1 MPLTIIRNDITKV
14 KADAIV
20 NSANPLPIYV
30 SGTDRA
36 IYQAAGA
43 EELLREREKIGKIE
57 PGTAAATPAFRLPA
71 NYIIHTVGPMWFGG
85 EEGELNT
92 LSSCYTESLR
102 LAKKLK
108 CKSIAFPLIST
119 GVYGFPKDK
128 ALNVALS
135 AISTFLMESEMK
147 VSLVVFDAES
157 FVVSGRVFEDVE
169 EIVRD
174 SYVNVRAR
182 YEYDRL
188 VFPVGSPS
196 GAPSEKHAEESFSG
210 RLFQIMNERNL
221 KYSTVYKKANMNRQ
235 HFSKINC
242 NADYIPK
249 KSTVIALCIALELD
263 IIDAEDLMMRAGY
276 AFSPA
281 IPFDRIAKNFIVSG
295 EHNIWELNA
304 ALAANNLPQLVPKE
318 G

>member
-1 MPLTIIRNDITKV
+1 MPLTIVRNDITKV

-20 NSANPLPIYV
+20 NSANPYPVYA

-36 IYQAAGA
+36 IYQAAGPEDLLA
-43 EELLREREKIGKIE
+43 ERQKIGIIE
-57 PGTAAATPAFRLPA
+57 PGHAAATPAFRLPA

-85 EEGELNT
+85 NEGEFET

-102 LAKKLK
+102 LARKLK
-108 CKSIAFPLIST
+108 CRSIAFPLIST

-128 ALNVALS
+128 ALSIALQ
-135 AISTFLMESEMK
+135 AISAFLMECEMK

-157 FVVSGRVFEDVE
+157 FVVSGRVFEDVQ

-174 SYVNVRAR
+174 SYVNVHAR
-182 YEYDRL
+182 YEYEGTLLSSGSPEEKENEKKAEDSFSDRL
-188 VFPVGSPS
+188 F
-196 GAPSEKHAEESFSG
+196 K
-210 RLFQIMNERNL
+210 IMNERGL

-242 NADYIPK
+242 DPSYIPK
-249 KSTVIALCIALELD
+249 KTSVIALCIALELD
-263 IIDAEDLMMRAGY
+263 IMDAEDLMQRAGY

-281 IPFDRIAKNFIVSG
+281 IPLDRIAKNFIASG
-295 EHNIWELNA
+295 ETNIWELNA
-304 ALAANNLPQLVPKE
+304 ALAAENLPQLVPKE
-318 G
+318 M

>member
-1 MPLTIIRNDITKV
+1 MPLTIVRNDITKV

-20 NSANPLPIYV
+20 NSANPRPIFA

-43 EELLREREKIGKIE
+43 EDLLTERQKIGIIE
-57 PGTAAATPAFRLPA
+57 PGQAAATQAFRLPA

-85 EEGELNT
+85 NEGEFET

-102 LAKKLK
+102 LARKLK

-128 ALNVALS
+128 APSIALQ
-135 AISTFLMESEMK
+135 AISAFLMECEMK
-147 VSLVVFDAES
+147 VSLVVFDTES
-157 FVVSGRVFEDVE
+157 FVVSGRVFEDVQ

-174 SYVNVRAR
+174 SYVNVHAR
-182 YEYDRL
+182 YEYEGTLLSSGSPEEKENEKKAEDTFSDRL
-188 VFPVGSPS
+188 F
-196 GAPSEKHAEESFSG
+196 K
-210 RLFQIMNERNL
+210 IMNERGL

-242 NADYIPK
+242 DPSYIPK
-249 KSTVIALCIALELD
+249 KTTVIALCIALELD
-263 IIDAEDLMMRAGY
+263 IMDAEDLMQRAGY

-281 IPFDRIAKNFIVSG
+281 IPFDRIAKNFIASG
-295 EHNIWELNA
+295 ETNIWELNA
-304 ALAANNLPQLVPKE
+304 ALAAENLPQLVPKE
-318 G
+318 M